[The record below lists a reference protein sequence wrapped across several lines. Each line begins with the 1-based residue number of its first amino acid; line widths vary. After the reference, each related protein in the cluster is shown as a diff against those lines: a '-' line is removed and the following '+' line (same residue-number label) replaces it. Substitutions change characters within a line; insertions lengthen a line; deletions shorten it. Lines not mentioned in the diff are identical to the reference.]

1 MQATARAT
9 DAASFTEAQIGRE
22 AWRLLP
28 HTHAVIAS
36 GGAWKPYRHL
46 KFLGRICAN
55 TIANGGRL
63 LVTLPPRHGKSEFV
77 SHRLPAWYLDLFP
90 DRKVILAGYSDEF
103 AREWGRKVRDSITG
117 FEGSLSRVR
126 QDTSSA
132 SFWETTKGGGMV
144 AVGIGGAI
152 TGRGGQVLIVDDPIK
167 NFEEARSEI
176 YRRRVREWFE
186 SVLVSRAHQGAA
198 IIVLMTRWHPDDL
211 AGYLIGK
218 GGWTHVN
225 LPALAEAGDALGRAQ
240 GEALCPELFTRETL
254 EERRAAMAAFAW
266 EGLYQQRPSV
276 PEGNIIQRE
285 WLRYYDVAP
294 TNCQTIIQSWDCA
307 FKATKDSDF
316 VVGQIWGRSKA
327 DFYLLDQ
334 SRARLSF
341 SDTILAIG
349 RLTARWPQATAKL
362 IEEKANGAGVVD
374 AMKREVY
381 GLIPIVPKDSK
392 IARVHTVSSLFR
404 AGNIYIPRQASWAR
418 DFEEELCAFPYV
430 SHDDQVDACTQALN
444 HLRGCNAEKYQ
455 VAWS

>member
-9 DAASFTEAQIGRE
+9 EAASFTEAQIGRE

-36 GGAWKPYRHL
+36 GGAWKSYRHL
-46 KFLGRICAN
+46 KHLGRVCAS
-55 TIANGGRL
+55 TIASGGRL

-90 DRKVILAGYSDEF
+90 DRKIILAGYSDDF

-117 FEGSLSRVR
+117 FEGSLSRIR

-132 SFWETTKGGGMV
+132 SFWETTKGGGMI
-144 AVGIGGAI
+144 AVGVGGAI
-152 TGRGGQVLIVDDPIK
+152 TGRGGHILIVDDPIK
-167 NFEEARSEI
+167 NFEEARSEV

-186 SVLVSRAHQGAA
+186 SVLLSRAHQGAA
-198 IIVLMTRWHPDDL
+198 IIVLMTRWHPEDL
-211 AGYLIGK
+211 AGYLKGK

-225 LPALAEAGDALGRAQ
+225 LPALAEEGDVLGRAA

-266 EGLYQQRPSV
+266 EGLYQQKPSV

-285 WLRYYDVAP
+285 WLRYYDALP
-294 TNCQTIIQSWDCA
+294 TDCSTVIQSWDCA
-307 FKATKDSDF
+307 FKGGKTSDF
-316 VVGQIWGRSKA
+316 VVGQIWGRRGA
-327 DFYLLDQ
+327 DFYLLD
-334 SRARLSF
+334 SMRGRLAF
-341 SDTILAIG
+341 TGTVDALR
-349 RLTARWPQATAKL
+349 RLTAQWPQATAKL
-362 IEEKANGAGVVD
+362 IEEKANGAAVID
-374 AMKREVY
+374 ALRREIS
-381 GLIPIVPKDSK
+381 GLIPINPKDSK
-392 IARVHTVSSLFR
+392 EARLHSVSPLFH
-404 AGNIYIPRQASWAR
+404 AGNVFIPRQATWAR
-418 DFEEELCAFPYV
+418 EFEEELCAFPFV

-455 VAWS
+455 VGWS